1 MSTTKLDIACEL
13 LDRGLRL
20 YYQGDSYFASLH
32 LGGAAEE
39 ILGEYL
45 RRSGRTSTFQSWRT
59 SGVELVNA
67 IHNGDSNWTSEEMG
81 KALNFAK
88 NRTKH
93 FDQSESETASPDPQA
108 DATELLERAVSDYY
122 QLMNAYD
129 LPETELI
136 SRFNE
141 RASRA

>member
-1 MSTTKLDIACEL
+1 MSVTKLDIAREL

-20 YYQGDSYFASLH
+20 YYQGDSYFSSLH

-45 RRSGRTSTFQSWRT
+45 RRSGLTSNFQSWRT
-59 SGVELVNA
+59 SGVALVNA
-67 IHNGDSNWTSEEMG
+67 MSDGDDAWTSDEMG
-81 KALNFAK
+81 KAMNYAK

-93 FDQSESETASPDPQA
+93 LDQSESDVVSFNPEAE
-108 DATELLERAVSDYY
+108 ATELLERTVSDYY
-122 QLMNAYD
+122 QLMSVHD

-136 SRFNE
+136 SRFNQ

>member
-1 MSTTKLDIACEL
+1 MTKLDIAREL

-20 YYQGDSYFASLH
+20 YYQGDSYFSSLH

-59 SGVELVNA
+59 SGVEIVNA
-67 IHNGDSNWTSEEMG
+67 ISGGDTAWTSEEMG

-93 FDQSESETASPDPQA
+93 LDKSESETVSFDPQA
-108 DATELLERAVSDYY
+108 EATELLERAVSDYY
-122 QLMNAYD
+122 QLMSVYD

-136 SRFNE
+136 SRFNQ

>member
-1 MSTTKLDIACEL
+1 MSTTKLDVAREL

-20 YYQGDSYFASLH
+20 YYQGDSYFSSLH

-45 RRSGRTSTFQSWRT
+45 RRSGRTSTYQSWRT
-59 SGVELVNA
+59 SGVDLVNA
-67 IHNGDSNWTSEEMG
+67 ISARDAAWTSEEMG
-81 KALNFAK
+81 KSLNFAK

-93 FDQSESETASPDPQA
+93 FGHTESDTVSFDPQIE
-108 DATELLERAVSDYY
+108 ATELLERAVSDYY

-136 SRFNE
+136 NRFNQ
-141 RASRA
+141 RVSRG